1 MTNQCLQIIRDRR
14 TVHDFLPTPVSQTVL
29 HNCLQAAIWAPNHKK
44 TEPWRFWVIGPIA
57 QQGLAE
63 IYGQLRA
70 SKKYHMQ
77 EEPEAYQQ
85 AYDQAK
91 QRFLAIP
98 KIVLVGQ
105 QLTDDPV
112 RRKEDYAACSCAI
125 QNFQLAAWSQK
136 LGVKWSTG
144 LIIQHPETY
153 AYLQIQ
159 PEKIEL
165 IGALY
170 CGYPEK
176 ICSAKRKEV
185 EEVTYFLD

>member
-1 MTNQCLQIIRDRR
+1 MTNQCLQIIHDRR
-14 TVHDFLPTPVSQTVL
+14 TVYDFLSIPVSQTVL

-44 TEPWRFWVIGPIA
+44 TEPWRFWVIGSVA
-57 QQGLAE
+57 QKQLAK
-63 IYGQLRA
+63 IYAQLRA
-70 SKKYHMQ
+70 SKRYDRQ

-85 AYDQAK
+85 AFDQAK
-91 QRFLAIP
+91 QHFLAIP

-112 RRKEDYAACSCAI
+112 QRKEDYAACMCAI

-136 LGVKWSTG
+136 LGVRMSTR
-144 LIIQHPETY
+144 LISQHPETY
-153 AYLQIQ
+153 AYLQIE

-165 IGALY
+165 IAALY

-176 ICSAKRKEV
+176 ICYAKRKQV